1 MKPKTQIALMLLS
14 IAGLIISVILIE
26 LNGGVKNRII
36 YVPLALVAF
45 SNLVSLVLGAITR
58 ANRRASP

>member
-36 YVPLALVAF
+36 YVPLALVAILNF
-45 SNLVSLVLGAITR
+45 VSLVLGNPR
-58 ANRRASP
+58 NRPPGT

>member
-14 IAGLIISVILIE
+14 IAGLIIGVILIE

-45 SNLVSLVLGAITR
+45 LNLVSLVLGNAR
-58 ANRRASP
+58 NRPPGT